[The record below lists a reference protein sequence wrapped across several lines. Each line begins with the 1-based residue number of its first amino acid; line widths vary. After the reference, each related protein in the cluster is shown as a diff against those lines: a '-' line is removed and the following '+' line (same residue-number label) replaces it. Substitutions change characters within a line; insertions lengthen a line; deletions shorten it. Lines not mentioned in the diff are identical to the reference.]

1 MVITKQGQQLINTLR
16 EWNRTTANYRL
27 VIEIN
32 EGVWDVTLT
41 ETGTVRRARGTGIT
55 FDEAWDGMTPT
66 HFQRC
71 SQPHRPRRAT
81 RGRSND
87 DRRPAA
93 MPAMRQGH

>member
-66 HFQRC
+66 QFQR
-71 SQPHRPRRAT
+71 
-81 RGRSND
+81 
-87 DRRPAA
+87 
-93 MPAMRQGH
+93 